1 MVDESG
7 GRPPREKRQQRGRR
21 GRSPSN
27 TRRYRLL
34 HTTLFMLGA
43 VLLTAAI
50 VITVISLV
58 NAML

>member
-7 GRPPREKRQQRGRR
+7 GRPPREKRQQRSR
-21 GRSPSN
+21 GRSPST

-43 VLLTAAI
+43 VLLTVAI
-50 VITVISLV
+50 VITVISIV
-58 NAML
+58 NAMF